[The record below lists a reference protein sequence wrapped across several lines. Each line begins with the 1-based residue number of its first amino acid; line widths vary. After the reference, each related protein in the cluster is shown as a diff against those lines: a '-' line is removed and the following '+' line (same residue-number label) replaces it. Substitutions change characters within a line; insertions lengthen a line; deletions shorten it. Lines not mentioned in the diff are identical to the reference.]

1 MQDLSQVALPGW
13 YWIAGHGFFE
23 RSRPPGA
30 KQQITLEQL
39 LGGKRLAAAI
49 PNAFVCPD
57 NWHGGWV
64 ASTES
69 PLSKAKAW
77 QRERQPFLFEGMRFD
92 CPTAAMAAVEVE
104 LSNNKM

>member
-1 MQDLSQVALPGW
+1 MQDLSQVAVPGW

-23 RSRPPGA
+23 RAREVPIGLPGGRA
-30 KQQITLEQL
+30 HRSNLKATI
-39 LGGKRLAAAI
+39 AS
-49 PNAFVCPD
+49 AFVCPD